1 MATKTSGLGKFI
13 IALAS
18 ACALALVFLLINQA
32 SNDSEQSELELMGII
47 PEQPIEQ
54 AYIEEIAVPTAT
66 IPQPSQEAPAEEEA
80 SSEVEVQTPT
90 LPRLDS
96 SDTFFRDLLLS
107 DKPNTDIISW
117 LQADDLIRRTASYL
131 DGLARG
137 SMLSKIFPLTNP
149 QGKFTTHQQG
159 DMIWLNA
166 GNYERYDSTVNAIM
180 SLDMQRIAA
189 IFHLIR
195 PLLEKAFAELGYQ
208 PRQMDGIILRSIDN
222 ILATP
227 VIVEPLQLY
236 SESVTYKFSDP
247 KLEALLPIQKQLIRT
262 GPENTQRIQQQALAL
277 KRALLN
283 P

>member
-117 LQADDLIRRTASYL
+117 LQVDDLIRRTASYL